1 MRRRGIVRKIWEPLR
16 AVLPAVVLFAAVS
29 AILLTSLRAAEAGSA
44 AEEKRLAEESIRRA
58 AVSCYAIEGRY
69 PESYAYI
76 REHYGVIIDEDK
88 FQVDY
93 RVFASNIMPDITVW
107 EVGA

>member
-1 MRRRGIVRKIWEPLR
+1 MKRRGIVRKIWEPLR
-16 AVLPAVVLFAAVS
+16 GVLPAVALFAAVA
-29 AILLTSLRAAEAGSA
+29 AILLSSLKAAEAAST
-44 AEEKRLAEESIRRA
+44 AEEKRLAEESLTRA

-76 REHYGVIIDEDK
+76 REHYGVLIDEDK

-93 RVFASNIMPDITVW
+93 RIFASNIMPDITVW